1 MGFDFLTRR
10 EIVSPTFMEVYMLV
24 RELMTPKPI
33 VIAPE
38 MPVPDALS
46 MMRERKIHQL
56 PVIDNKGK
64 LVGIVTEQDLLHA
77 SASSVTTLSVWE
89 IPTLLAKITVEMVMV
104 KGVVT
109 VNVDTPVEEAA
120 RVMADK
126 GIGCL
131 PVMGNGQ
138 MVGLVTKSDLFL
150 AFMELLGGRRPGIR
164 VWAQTPDAKGTVAKI
179 TSAIAAV
186 SGNIMGLGFN
196 EIRDAKGS
204 RWEITLK
211 VQEVPKEKLI
221 EALKPVV
228 IEIKDIRES

>member
-1 MGFDFLTRR
+1 
-10 EIVSPTFMEVYMLV
+10 MLV

-33 VIAPE
+33 VVAPD

-46 MMRERKIHQL
+46 LMRGRKIHQL
-56 PVIDNKGK
+56 PVVDNKGK
-64 LVGIVTEQDLLHA
+64 LIGIVTEQDLLHA

-89 IPTLLAKITVEMVMV
+89 IPTLLAKITVEMVMI
-104 KGVVT
+104 KNVVT
-109 VNVDTPVEEAA
+109 VNEDTPVEEAA

-131 PVMGNGQ
+131 PVMAAEGV
-138 MVGLVTKSDLFL
+138 MAGLVTKSDLFR
-150 AFMELLGGRRPGIR
+150 AFMELLGGRRSGVR

-179 TSAIAAV
+179 TGAIAAV
-186 SGNIMGLGFN
+186 SGNIVGLGFN

-211 VQEVPKEKLI
+211 VQDVPKDKLV

-228 IEIKDIRES
+228 IEVKDVRES

>member
-1 MGFDFLTRR
+1 
-10 EIVSPTFMEVYMLV
+10 MLV

-56 PVIDNKGK
+56 PVIDSKGK

-89 IPTLLAKITVEMVMV
+89 IPPLLAKITVEMVMV
-104 KGVVT
+104 KAVAT
-109 VNVDTPVEEAA
+109 VNDDTPVEEAA
-120 RVMADK
+120 RIMADK

-131 PVMGNGQ
+131 PVMNGGA
-138 MVGLVTKSDLFL
+138 MVGLVTKSDLFH
-150 AFMELLGGRRPGIR
+150 AFMELLGGRRSGVR
-164 VWAQTPDAKGTVAKI
+164 VWAQTPDVKGTVAKI
-179 TSAIAAV
+179 TSAVASV
-186 SGNIMGLGFN
+186 SGNIVGLGFN
-196 EIRDAKGS
+196 EIRDVKGS

-211 VQEVPKEKLI
+211 VQDVAKDKLV

-228 IEIKDIRES
+228 VEIKDVREN

>member
-1 MGFDFLTRR
+1 
-10 EIVSPTFMEVYMLV
+10 MLV

-56 PVIDNKGK
+56 PVIDSKGK

-104 KGVVT
+104 KAVAT
-109 VNVDTPVEEAA
+109 VNDDTPVEEAA
-120 RVMADK
+120 RIMADK

-131 PVMGNGQ
+131 PVMNGGA
-138 MVGLVTKSDLFL
+138 MVGLVTKSDLFH
-150 AFMELLGGRRPGIR
+150 AFMELLGGRRSGVR
-164 VWAQTPDAKGTVAKI
+164 VWAQTPDVKGTVAKI
-179 TSAIAAV
+179 TSAVASV
-186 SGNIMGLGFN
+186 SGNIVGLGFN
-196 EIRDAKGS
+196 EIRDVKGS

-211 VQEVPKEKLI
+211 VQDVAKDKLV

-228 IEIKDIRES
+228 VEIKDVREN

>member
-1 MGFDFLTRR
+1 
-10 EIVSPTFMEVYMLV
+10 MLV

-46 MMRERKIHQL
+46 LMRGRKIHQL
-56 PVIDNKGK
+56 PVVDTKGK

-77 SASSVTTLSVWE
+77 SASSVSTLSVWE
-89 IPTLLAKITVEMVMV
+89 LPTLLSKITVEMVMV
-104 KGVVT
+104 KNVSTVT
-109 VNVDTPVEEAA
+109 EDTPVEEAA
-120 RVMADK
+120 RIMADR

-131 PVMGNGQ
+131 PVMGKDG

-150 AFMELLGGRRPGIR
+150 AFMELLGGRRPGVRI
-164 VWAQTPDAKGTVAKI
+164 WAQTADAKGTVSKI
-179 TSAIAAV
+179 TGAIAAV
-186 SGNIMGLGFN
+186 SGNIVGLGFN
-196 EIRDAKGS
+196 EIRDVKGS

-211 VQEVPKEKLI
+211 VQDVPVDKLV

-228 IEIKDIRES
+228 VEIKDVRES

>member
-1 MGFDFLTRR
+1 
-10 EIVSPTFMEVYMLV
+10 MLV

-46 MMRERKIHQL
+46 LMRGRKIHQL
-56 PVIDNKGK
+56 PVVDTKGK

-77 SASSVTTLSVWE
+77 SASSVSTLSVWE
-89 IPTLLAKITVEMVMV
+89 LPTLLSKITVEMVMV
-104 KGVVT
+104 KNVSTVT
-109 VNVDTPVEEAA
+109 EDTPVEEAA
-120 RVMADK
+120 RIMADR

-131 PVMGNGQ
+131 PVMGKDG

-150 AFMELLGGRRPGIR
+150 AFMELLGGRRPGVRI
-164 VWAQTPDAKGTVAKI
+164 WAQTADAKGTVAKI
-179 TSAIAAV
+179 TGAIAAV
-186 SGNIMGLGFN
+186 SGNIVGLGFN
-196 EIRDAKGS
+196 EIRDVKGS

-211 VQEVPKEKLI
+211 VQDVPVDKLV

-228 IEIKDIRES
+228 VEIKDVRES

>member
-1 MGFDFLTRR
+1 
-10 EIVSPTFMEVYMLV
+10 MLV
-24 RELMTPKPI
+24 SELMTPKPI
-33 VIAPE
+33 VVAPE

-46 MMRERKIHQL
+46 LMRERKIHQL
-56 PVIDNKGK
+56 PVIDTKGK

-89 IPTLLAKITVEMVMV
+89 IPSLLAKITVGMVMV
-104 KGVVT
+104 KNVAT
-109 VNVDTPVEEAA
+109 VKDDTPVEEAA

-131 PVMGNGQ
+131 PILKGEA
-138 MVGLVTKSDLFL
+138 MVGLVTKSDLFR
-150 AFMELLGGRRPGIR
+150 AFMELLGGRRPGVR
-164 VWAQTPDAKGTVAKI
+164 VWAQTADAKGTVAKI
-179 TSAIAAV
+179 TGAIAAV
-186 SGNIMGLGFN
+186 SGNIVGLGFN

-211 VQEVPKEKLI
+211 VQDVSKDKLI

-228 IEIKDIRES
+228 VEIKDVRES

>member
-1 MGFDFLTRR
+1 
-10 EIVSPTFMEVYMLV
+10 MLV

-33 VIAPE
+33 VVAPE

-46 MMRERKIHQL
+46 LMRGRKIHQL
-56 PVIDNKGK
+56 PVVDNKGK

-89 IPTLLAKITVEMVMV
+89 LPTLLAKITVEMVMV
-104 KGVVT
+104 KNVCT
-109 VNVDTPVEEAA
+109 VQEDTPVEEAA
-120 RVMADK
+120 RIMADK

-131 PVMGNGQ
+131 PVLGKDS

-150 AFMELLGGRRPGIR
+150 AFMELLGGRRTGVR

-179 TSAIAAV
+179 TGAIAAV
-186 SGNIMGLGFN
+186 SGNIVGLGFN
-196 EIRDAKGS
+196 EIRDVKGS

-211 VQEVPKEKLI
+211 VQDVPADKLA
-221 EALKPVV
+221 EALKPFV
-228 IEIKDIRES
+228 IEIKDVRES

>member
-1 MGFDFLTRR
+1 
-10 EIVSPTFMEVYMLV
+10 MLV

-46 MMRERKIHQL
+46 LMRERKIHQL
-56 PVIDNKGK
+56 PVVDNKGK

-77 SASSVTTLSVWE
+77 SASSVSTLSVWE
-89 IPTLLAKITVEMVMV
+89 LPSLLSKIVVETVMV
-104 KGVVT
+104 KQVLT
-109 VNVDTPVEEAA
+109 VDDDTPVEEAA
-120 RVMADK
+120 RLMADK

-131 PVMGNGQ
+131 PVMAGGS

-150 AFMELLGGRRPGIR
+150 AFMELLGGRRPGVRI
-164 VWAQTPDAKGTVAKI
+164 WAQTPDAKGTVAKI
-179 TSAIAAV
+179 TGAIAAV
-186 SGNIMGLGFN
+186 SGNIVGLGFN

-211 VQEVPKEKLI
+211 VQDVPKNKLV

-228 IEIKDIRES
+228 VEIKDVRES